1 MSDQQHTT
9 DNTNNHVSASE
20 TETQKGSRKPRK
32 TAEEKEQ
39 ELREKMK
46 KMQVRLARLEDEKK
60 AEAKK
65 KLDKL
70 MQRVRMSIQSLGLEE
85 VPAEEFENLLQDNA
99 DTLRQVSAPE
109 A

>member
-9 DNTNNHVSASE
+9 DSMNDQVSASE
-20 TETQKGSRKPRK
+20 NGTQKGGRKPRK

-70 MQRVRMSIQSLGLEE
+70 MQRVRVAVQSLGLEE
-85 VPAEEFENLLQDNA
+85 VPAEEFEKLLQDNA
-99 DTLRQVSAPE
+99 DTLRQASAPE